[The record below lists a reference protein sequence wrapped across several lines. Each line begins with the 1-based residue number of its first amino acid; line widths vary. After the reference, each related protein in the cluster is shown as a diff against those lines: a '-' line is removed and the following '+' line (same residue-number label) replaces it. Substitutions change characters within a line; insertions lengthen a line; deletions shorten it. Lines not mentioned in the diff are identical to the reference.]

1 MNGAINR
8 IDVAAVVVA
17 CVEGHCTPNVTF
29 EIVNK
34 KNKYSP
40 ADLNKLYSLDSD
52 EPVLE
57 DSEITGRLLP

>member
-1 MNGAINR
+1 M
-8 IDVAAVVVA
+8 A

-29 EIVNK
+29 EVFNN
-34 KNKYSP
+34 KNKYAPSE
-40 ADLNKLYSLDSD
+40 DLKKLYSLDSD